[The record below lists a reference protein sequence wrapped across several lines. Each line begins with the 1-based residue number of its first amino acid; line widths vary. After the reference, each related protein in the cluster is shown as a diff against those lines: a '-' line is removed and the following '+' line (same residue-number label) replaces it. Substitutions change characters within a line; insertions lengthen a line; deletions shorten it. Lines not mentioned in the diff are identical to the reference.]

1 MSVTDELERLEKL
14 RASGALSEADY
25 AQAKAHALGGAGTGN
40 ASTTSGPTHGGFLHR
55 LTLSATDRVIGGVCG
70 GLGAHTGLP
79 SWAWRVIFC
88 ATVFYF
94 GVGLLFYILLWIF
107 IPRDSSLPAPPAAPP
122 PAN

>member
-1 MSVTDELERLEKL
+1 MSITDELERLEKL
-14 RASGALSEADY
+14 RASGALSEAEY
-25 AQAKAHALGGAGTGN
+25 AQAKAHALGGGGTSSAGA
-40 ASTTSGPTHGGFLHR
+40 ASGSTHGGFLHR
-55 LTLSATDRVIGGVCG
+55 LTLSDRDRVIGGVCG

-107 IPRDSSLPAPPAAPP
+107 IPRDASVPADPPRTG
-122 PAN
+122 

>member
-1 MSVTDELERLEKL
+1 MSITDELERLEKM
-14 RASGALSEADY
+14 RASGALSEAEY
-25 AQAKAHALGGAGTGN
+25 AQAKAHALAGGSSATGSAGTSSAPHN
-40 ASTTSGPTHGGFLHR
+40 GFLHR
-55 LTLSATDRVIGGVCG
+55 LTLSASDRVIGGVCG

-107 IPRDSSLPAPPAAPP
+107 IPRDGATPAAPTGS
-122 PAN
+122 

>member
-1 MSVTDELERLEKL
+1 MSITDELERLDKL
-14 RASGALSEADY
+14 RASGSLSETEY
-25 AQAKAHALGGAGTGN
+25 AQAKAHALGGAAAGAGAN
-40 ASTTSGPTHGGFLHR
+40 AAAPTHNGFLHR
-55 LTLSATDRVIGGVCG
+55 LTLSDRDRVIGGVCG

-107 IPRDSSLPAPPAAPP
+107 IPRESSVPAPPAAPP
-122 PAN
+122 PVN